1 MNAMTSLM
9 DTDEGHG
16 RLSKAL
22 LEIDE
27 RLCREILQTVF
38 QEPTGGSPKRQNQD
52 LELAKLLKSGAVMKL
67 SEAVGSQSRDF
78 RICRFIQ

>member
-9 DTDEGHG
+9 DTDEGYG

-38 QEPTGGSPKRQNQD
+38 
-52 LELAKLLKSGAVMKL
+52 
-67 SEAVGSQSRDF
+67 
-78 RICRFIQ
+78 